1 MERSKVETYLGFCVR
16 ARKAV
21 FGVDDIEKQKK
32 GVFLIICDG
41 ELSENSLKTV
51 QKARESL
58 ACPLLITGKG
68 KLGELL
74 HKPAVKAVA
83 IKEENLASAILS
95 VVDDDPQFKLY
106 SGGTK

>member
-1 MERSKVETYLGFCVR
+1 MKSKIETYLGFCVR
-16 ARKAV
+16 SGKIVYGADNVETQKR
-21 FGVDDIEKQKK
+21 GVKL
-32 GVFLIICDG
+32 LIID
-41 ELSENSLKTV
+41 EAISPNSLKV
-51 QKARESL
+51 IIKSQSRF
-58 ACPLLITGKG
+58 ACPLILAQEGV
-68 KLGELL
+68 LGEYL